1 MNIEVEGYK
10 CELIILDVVV
20 LYHNSLGYILR
31 NTKQSVLDGPM
42 VISTSQQ
49 SWKA

>member
-31 NTKQSVLDGPM
+31 NKKQSVLDGLM
-42 VISTSQQ
+42 VISTPQQ